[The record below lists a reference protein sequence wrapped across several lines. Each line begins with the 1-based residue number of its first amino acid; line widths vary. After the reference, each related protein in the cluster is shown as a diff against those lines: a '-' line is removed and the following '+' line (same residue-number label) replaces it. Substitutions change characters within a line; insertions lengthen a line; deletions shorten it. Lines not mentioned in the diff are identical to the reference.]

1 MIRTWGRI
9 SSSCS
14 LFSPLSNRLPVVQRS
29 ARRKKAL
36 CRIEQVVESDYPA
49 PSCFQKPEGGY
60 GCLRFQLCRISSRG
74 RFTMKW
80 CISYSVRFT
89 EMMTLFQCITA
100 YEQALTCVRIINLN
114 TGMFVYK
121 QLVKPRSKITG
132 YLSHT
137 SKRNRFQ
144 SSRAGEHP
152 IS

>member
-1 MIRTWGRI
+1 MGAHFWFVFFVFPSLQSFTCDTAERTQKKSPVQDRASGRER
-9 SSSCS
+9 
-14 LFSPLSNRLPVVQRS
+14 LSRPFV
-29 ARRKKAL
+29 
-36 CRIEQVVESDYPA
+36 
-49 PSCFQKPEGGY
+49 FQKPEGGY

-121 QLVKPRSKITG
+121 QLVKSRSKITG

-144 SSRAGEHP
+144 SSRGR
-152 IS
+152 